1 MQRQGEPAESAPPPG
16 RTAFTV
22 HPATTL
28 LRDILDLTTE
38 FERHLGRELTVNPT
52 DLAAMEELIRDGAL
66 SPTELAGRLN
76 ISTAA
81 VTTVV
86 DRLTAVGHVSRMPN
100 PDDRR
105 GVIIVPAPA
114 SVAKAMQTLMPMIL
128 SINEVLA
135 GFSEEEKTTITVYLD
150 RVVSAY
156 RGHLPDMESAD

>member
-1 MQRQGEPAESAPPPG
+1 MANPA
-16 RTAFTV
+16 RTRPEITV
-22 HPATTL
+22 HPATGL
-28 LRDILDLTTE
+28 LREILELTAA
-38 FERHLGRELTVNPT
+38 FQLHLGKELSVNQT
-52 DLAAMEELIRDGAL
+52 DLDAMEELIKDGPL